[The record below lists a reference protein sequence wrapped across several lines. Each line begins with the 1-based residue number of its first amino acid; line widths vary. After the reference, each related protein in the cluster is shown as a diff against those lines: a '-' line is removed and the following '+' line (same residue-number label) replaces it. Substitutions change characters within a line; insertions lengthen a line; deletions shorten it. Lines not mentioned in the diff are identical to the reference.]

1 MNTSFSR
8 KQLGLAVACALALGF
23 ASSAARAQHNMG
35 PNDSRELW
43 TATPNQVWKN
53 GFGECWHSA
62 FGPPPGNNECNPA
75 PIAQAAPAPY
85 VAPMVVA
92 AVPAQPVYEQVTLE
106 ANVLFDF
113 DKSVLRPEGRKTLD
127 AFAENLKSINSAEIA
142 AVGFADRFGTDGY
155 NQALSER
162 RVATVKA
169 YLVAKGIEPRWG
181 VHSTAK
187 GESQPTTAA
196 GECNGATPNASTIAC
211 LQPDRHVSVEIS
223 GSKIKQ

>member
-8 KQLGLAVACALALGF
+8 KQITLAAACALALGVT
-23 ASSAARAQHNMG
+23 ASAAQARDIG
-35 PNDSRELW
+35 PNDTRQLW
-43 TATPNQVWKN
+43 TAAPTQVWKN

-62 FGPPPGNNECNPA
+62 FGPPRGHNECNPA
-75 PIAQAAPAPY
+75 PVAQYVAPAP
-85 VAPMVVA
+85 APVIVA
-92 AVPAQPVYEQVTLE
+92 AAPPQPVYEKVTLD

-113 DKSVLRPEGRKTLD
+113 DKSVLRPEGRDTLD
-127 AFAENLKSINSAEIA
+127 AFVANLQNINAAEIS

-181 VHSTAK
+181 VHSSAK

-196 GECNGATPNASTIAC
+196 GECKGATPNARNIAC

-223 GSKIKQ
+223 GSRLKQ